1 MATFTGA
8 DDLAGAEFVGVDLHG
23 ARFRDPVLRG
33 ARIRGALLNG
43 AEIDGDI
50 DGLRINGV
58 EVAPLVEA
66 ELDRRH
72 PERSA
77 LRARDAAARRDG
89 WAAIEAMWA
98 PTMER
103 AAALPPSAGG
113 GAGGG
118 TGGGAGGVE
127 VSVDGEWSFAQ
138 TLRHLVFA
146 TDVWLGD
153 AILGRAAEA
162 YHPIG
167 VPFSGWRKQAA
178 AVLDLDAAPTYEE
191 VVQVRSERVAMVRD
205 FLARLTDDQL
215 REQRDGPRFVGG
227 ARFPVGQ
234 CLWIVF
240 NEEWHHH
247 RYAVR
252 DLDALGG

>member
-1 MATFTGA
+1 MVTFTGG

-50 DGLRINGV
+50 DGLRVNGV

-89 WAAIEAMWA
+89 WAALEAMWA

-103 AAALPPSAGG
+103 AAALPP
-113 GAGGG
+113 GAG
-118 TGGGAGGVE
+118 TGGVQA
-127 VSVDGEWSFAQ
+127 SVDGEWSFAE

-167 VPFSGWRKQAA
+167 VPFSGWRPQA
-178 AVLDLDAAPTYEE
+178 VGVVDLDATPTYED
-191 VVQVRSERVAMVRD
+191 VVRVRAERVAMVRD
-205 FLARLTDDQL
+205 FLATLTDDQL
-215 REQRDGPRFVGG
+215 REQRAGPRFVAG

-252 DLDALGG
+252 DLDALGA